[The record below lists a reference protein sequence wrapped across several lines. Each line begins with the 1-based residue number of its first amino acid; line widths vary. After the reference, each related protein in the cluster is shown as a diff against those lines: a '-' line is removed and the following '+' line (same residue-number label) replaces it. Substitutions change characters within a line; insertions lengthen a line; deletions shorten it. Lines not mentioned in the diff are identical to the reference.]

1 MHSLWL
7 VATLVFLVNLPFG
20 FWRASSRR
28 YSGPWF
34 LAIHAPVALSVGLR
48 LLVGIRF
55 MFATLPLF
63 VGAFVLGQSL
73 GGRFWALSSRT
84 PGPRRLPE
92 QDR

>member
-20 FWRASSRR
+20 FWRARSRR

-84 PGPRRLPE
+84 PRPGLPK

>member
-20 FWRASSRR
+20 FWRARSRR

-34 LAIHAPVALSVGLR
+34 LAIHAPVALSVGFR

-55 MFATLPLF
+55 MFSTLLLF
-63 VGAFVLGQSL
+63 VGAFFLGQSL
-73 GGRFWALSSRT
+73 GGRFWTLSSRVPRPT
-84 PGPRRLPE
+84 PSE